1 MDSKKDLSSYLKRY
15 REKADLTQG
24 QLAEELGV
32 SRQSIIALESGKC
45 IPSVSLA
52 LRIGRFFSLPVEFIF
67 REAGKDFA
75 NSVEEILNEE
85 GGGEQE
91 MPRSLMPWSP
101 WRDMMNMRDMVDR
114 FFEEPSRGVS
124 EAFHPTV
131 SVRETDKQLI
141 IEADLPGVRQEDLD
155 VEIEDDKVTIK
166 GERKYEKEVKRED
179 YYHMESS
186 FGSFSRMI
194 ALPSYVEA
202 DKAVAEVKEG
212 VLTVII
218 PKKEQKK
225 AKKLVIKAQKEKK

>member
-24 QLAEELGV
+24 ELAQKLGV
-32 SRQSIIALESGKC
+32 SRQSVIALESGKC

-67 REAGKDFA
+67 REVGKTELE
-75 NSVEEILNEE
+75 NTYREIFNEEE
-85 GGGEQE
+85 GGEEE

-101 WRDMMNMRDMVDR
+101 WRDMMSMRDMVDR
-114 FFEEPSRGVS
+114 FFEEPSHAVS
-124 EAFHPTV
+124 DAFHPTV
-131 SVRETDKQLI
+131 SVRETDKTLI
-141 IEADLPGVRQEDLD
+141 IEADLPGVKEENLD
-155 VEIEDDKVTIK
+155 VEIEDDKITIK
-166 GERKYEKEVKRED
+166 GERKYENEVKRED

-186 FGSFSRMI
+186 YGSFSRLI

-202 DKAVAEVKEG
+202 DKAVAESKEG
-212 VLTVII
+212 VLTITI

-225 AKKLVIKAQKEKK
+225 AKKLSIQPKKK